1 MFYSSIQLINFRN
14 YEKQNLKLH
23 EGVNVFVGQNG
34 QGKTNL
40 LESVYFMAKGK
51 SFRPGK
57 SHHFL
62 LNNEQHQTQ
71 QSSLQGVLCYG
82 QFKNLVR
89 VNLTEDKKQIFINQ
103 KKTNGTKLA
112 KTAPCILFSPESL
125 SAIKEGPEQRRDLVD
140 GWLVTFSLQNYK
152 VLTQYKKVLT
162 QRNRLLKDIKTQK
175 ISRTEGERLL
185 QALNPSFLNTASE
198 LTKARI
204 DALDIIE
211 PLLAEAMREIS
222 GESLGNV
229 EISVDY
235 QVSGVSQKDSDL
247 QRIHDSLAQRLAELQ
262 SREVISGH
270 SLIGPHKHDISF
282 LFAGEDSRYHCSQG
296 QQRALILSFKMAQIM
311 YHYRVYQSY
320 PILLLDDVLS
330 ELDKSK
336 QANLVRFLTKIDS
349 QIFITTTDFEFPFD
363 FGDRDMAIYQVEQG
377 HVQLKSE

>member
-14 YEKQNLKLH
+14 YQKQNLKLH

-40 LESVYFMAKGK
+40 LESVYFLTKGK

-57 SHHFL
+57 AHHFL
-62 LNNEQHQTQ
+62 LATAESQAD
-71 QSSLQGVLCYG
+71 QSSLQGVLCDG
-82 QFKNLVR
+82 PLKNLVR
-89 VNLTEDKKQIFINQ
+89 VTLSEDKKQIFINQ
-103 KKTNGTKLA
+103 KKTNGAKLT

-125 SAIKEGPEQRRDLVD
+125 SAIKDGPEQRRELIDE
-140 GWLVTFSLQNYK
+140 WLVTFSIKNHK
-152 VLTQYKKVLT
+152 TLTLFKRVLT
-162 QRNRLLKDIKTQK
+162 QRNRLLRDIKTEK
-175 ISRTEGERLL
+175 ISRSEGDRLL
-185 QALNPSFLNTASE
+185 QALNPSFLNAAAE

-204 DALDIIE
+204 EALDTIE
-211 PLLAEAMREIS
+211 PMLAEAMKEIS
-222 GESLGNV
+222 GDSLSNV
-229 EISVDY
+229 DISVDY
-235 QVSGVSQKDSDL
+235 QVSGVSQSDSDL
-247 QRIHDSLAQRLAELQ
+247 KRIHDSLTHRLSALQ

-282 LFAGEDSRYHCSQG
+282 LFDGEDSRYHCSQG

-336 QANLVRFLTKIDS
+336 QANLVKFLTKIDS
-349 QIFITTTDFEFPFD
+349 QIFITTTDFDFPFD
-363 FGDRDMAIYQVEQG
+363 FGDRDMAIYQVDKGYVET
-377 HVQLKSE
+377 KN